1 MVEANLRLVIS
12 IAKKYTNR
20 GLQFLDLI
28 QEGNIG
34 LLKAV
39 DKFDYRRGY
48 KFSTY
53 ATWWIRQAVSRSLA
67 DQSRTIRVPVHMT
80 DMIGKIVRTSRQM
93 LNEIG
98 RSPTP
103 EELARKLHMPLEKVR
118 KTLKIAREPL
128 SLETP
133 IGDEGDSNLGDLIE
147 DKNAILPIDAAIQS
161 NLRETTTRLL
171 ASLTP
176 REERIVRMRFGLG
189 MNSDH
194 TLEQVGQQFSVT
206 RERIRQIEAKAI
218 RKLKHPSRSRELRSF
233 LDS

>member
-1 MVEANLRLVIS
+1 
-12 IAKKYTNR
+12 
-20 GLQFLDLI
+20 
-28 QEGNIG
+28 
-34 LLKAV
+34 
-39 DKFDYRRGY
+39 
-48 KFSTY
+48 
-53 ATWWIRQAVSRSLA
+53 
-67 DQSRTIRVPVHMT
+67 MT
-80 DMIGKIVRTSRQM
+80 DMIGKIVRTTRQM
-93 LNEIG
+93 FAEIG
-98 RSPTP
+98 REPTP
-103 EELARKLHMPLEKVR
+103 EELAEKLGMPLEKVR

-147 DKNAILPIDAAIQS
+147 DKNAILPIDAMIQS
-161 NLRETTTRLL
+161 NLREITTRLL

-194 TLEQVGQQFSVT
+194 TLEQVGQQLSVT